1 MHVEQFQH
9 YVDDVLQY
17 VNETREEDPDLKT
30 LPTFLVVQC
39 DVWVLGA
46 VAALMTY
53 DAVDLT
59 RDRCWWWWW

>member
-39 DVWVLGA
+39 GVWMLGA
-46 VAALMTY
+46 VAALMT
-53 DAVDLT
+53 
-59 RDRCWWWWW
+59 